1 MGDLI
6 RVCQQELAQ
15 SDFQYQ
21 RMISQ
26 RLPAVWSA
34 VGRIIDGG
42 CETTRGIG
50 IPGFAKWSFV
60 RDTKQPVFTLC
71 EAFVRRNKV
80 EFRRPPPA
88 VQQMS
93 YDISASSIAN
103 EVNVPTDQVKATL
116 EAIVEYVGDKLRQ
129 KTASGRIKVGSVGHL
144 IFESNRVSFRYSKN
158 ILSRIKSR
166 EPKKTEPMILTRSAS
181 ASASKKK
188 GLSLVDLNLD
198 SESAIPHPS
207 DLELQNAN
215 LKLIDEK
222 EQKRKDQLAKEIEDV
237 DLNLANLKAAN
248 IKEKK
253 RLLEEQR
260 RKRELANK
268 QKRQAEQNRLR
279 ELAQME
285 ENSKEKAGIYFPF
298 RSSEDA
304 AAERQ
309 QKDKDY
315 RAKLD
320 AEKKQHD
327 PEGFARKCSVR
338 PQDATLIKST
348 SAPILPRFLLPD
360 RGPGGL
366 KFMSEKQENVVELA
380 YKRYANEKEAE
391 VAKMEKETKELNQ
404 RREIAEKRHWKNH
417 VMKQRTQANVYSD
430 LSKQVAEKRQRNRI
444 EKANRR
450 MEIGANGRAF
460 PVEKVQDRAKKA
472 EAQSF
477 LCAGLDYQIREKR
490 HEKERQKI
498 VELEEE
504 KYFLD
509 SVKHQLGLE
518 RYAAKE
524 KKRVN
529 QLALMADWDRQ
540 KEMEKMYTSIK

>member
-34 VGRIIDGG
+34 VGRIIDRG
-42 CETTRGIG
+42 CETTRGTG
-50 IPGFAKWSFV
+50 IPGFAKWSFI

-93 YDISASSIAN
+93 YDISSSSIAS
-103 EVNVPTDQVKATL
+103 EGSVPADQVKATL

-144 IFESNRVSFRYSKN
+144 VFEGNRVSFRYSKN
-158 ILSRIKSR
+158 ILSRINNL
-166 EPKKTEPMILTRSAS
+166 EPKKAEPMILARKAS
-181 ASASKKK
+181 SSVPKKK
-188 GLSLVDLNLD
+188 GLSLADLNLD
-198 SESAIPHPS
+198 SASTIPHPS

-222 EQKRKDQLAKEIEDV
+222 EQKRKVQLAKEVEDV

-253 RLLEEQR
+253 RQLEEQR
-260 RKRELANK
+260 RKREWASK
-268 QKRQAEQNRLR
+268 QKRQAEQNRLK
-279 ELAQME
+279 ELARSE
-285 ENSKEKAGIYFPF
+285 ENLKEKAGIYFPF

-304 AAERQ
+304 AVERQ
-309 QKDKDY
+309 QKDNDY
-315 RAKLD
+315 RTKLD
-320 AEKKQHD
+320 AQKMQSDAEK
-327 PEGFARKCSVR
+327 FARESSDR

-391 VAKMEKETKELNQ
+391 KTNMEKATKELNQ
-404 RREIAEKRHWKNH
+404 RREIAEKRHWQAH
-417 VMKQRTQANVYSD
+417 VVKQRSQASVYSD
-430 LSKQVAEKRQRNRI
+430 LNKQVAEKHQRNRI
-444 EKANRR
+444 ERANRR

-460 PVEKVQDRAKKA
+460 PVEKVKDRVKEA

-498 VELEEE
+498 VQLEEE

-524 KKRVN
+524 KKRMN
-529 QLALMADWDRQ
+529 QLALVADWDRQ
-540 KEMEKMYTSIK
+540 QQMEKMYTSIK